1 MRLDLYDN
9 SGFDRG
15 ASRLAEALWV
25 LCKAFFFLNPLPWP
39 SAVRAGLLR
48 LFGARIGCGVVI
60 RSGVNITFPWR
71 LTVGDHVWIGEE
83 VLILSLAPV
92 TIGSHVCLSQRAFL
106 CTGSHDWRC
115 ETFDLQTSP
124 INIEDRVWISAQVFL
139 GPGVRVGH
147 GTVVCAGSVVMKSV
161 PADSMVRGNPATV
174 SPKTAVRIELAR

>member
-9 SGFDRG
+9 SGFNRG
-15 ASRLAEALWV
+15 ANRLTEALWV

-48 LFGARIGCGVVI
+48 FFGARIGCGAVI

-71 LTVGDHVWIGEE
+71 LTIGDHVWIGEE

-106 CTGSHDWRC
+106 CTGSHDWRR

-124 INIEDRVWISAQVFL
+124 IIIEDSVWISAQVFL

-147 GTVVCAGSVVMKSV
+147 GSVVGAGSVIMKSV
-161 PADSMVRGNPATV
+161 PADSIVRGNLATV
-174 SPKTAVRIELAR
+174 SPKAAVRIEMAC